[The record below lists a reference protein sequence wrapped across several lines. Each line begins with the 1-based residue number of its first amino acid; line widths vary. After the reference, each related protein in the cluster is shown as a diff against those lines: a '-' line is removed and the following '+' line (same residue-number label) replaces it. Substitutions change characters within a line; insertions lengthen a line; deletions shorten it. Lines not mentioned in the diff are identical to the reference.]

1 MTLTK
6 QLDINSWKVLIDY
19 LYEIIE
25 ACFHFQKRK
34 KKTQCRKILPSRQT
48 ALSVIDLSKIGPLT
62 HLVIMSVN
70 GKLYLRQ
77 FNCCNPSFGAACE
90 RESIFT
96 PWQLIVPDN
105 IAVHLWSSEE
115 KALGGREAYPRWAIG
130 RDEEK

>member
-6 QLDINSWKVLIDY
+6 QLDINFWKVLIDY

-25 ACFHFQKRK
+25 ACFHFQKGE
-34 KKTQCRKILPSRQT
+34 KKTQCRKILPSWQT
-48 ALSVIDLSKIGPLT
+48 ALSVIDLSKIVPLT

-77 FNCCNPSFGAACE
+77 FNCCNLSFGADCE

-105 IAVHLWSSEE
+105 IAVHLWSSED
-115 KALGGREAYPRWAIG
+115 KALGGREAYPRWTIG
-130 RDEEK
+130 QDEE